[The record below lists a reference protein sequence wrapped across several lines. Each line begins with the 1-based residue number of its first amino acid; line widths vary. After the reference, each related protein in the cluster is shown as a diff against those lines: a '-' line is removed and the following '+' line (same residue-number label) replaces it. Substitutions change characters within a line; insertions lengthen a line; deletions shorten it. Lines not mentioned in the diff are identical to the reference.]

1 MRRLWAYIIVVFTVL
16 IAVFASFPTIMKGAS
31 TNGEY
36 EARREFTFQLV
47 KREQSD
53 DDVNPKEL
61 TSHSA
66 RDVAEIM
73 ESRLVKAKITSY
85 DIYTTGNDMI
95 TVAFS
100 ADSDEAYAQTIT
112 YLAFSGSFALV
123 NNNNDI
129 VAGKDFIRGKA
140 YTKKYEV
147 NEFPTVLIPVKT
159 DTTEYKEVVEKA
171 KSNPVA
177 KTESTGEEDEDT
189 EKVAR
194 LWLLYNW
201 NEGETYDSLV
211 ATNKLD
217 SKTLLK
223 IDFTPDDDEEGLY
236 YDSNKNSFSQVCGY
250 RDNNQNGIADPDEV
264 KAAYAQADYL
274 VNLFSASK
282 YDYEVKCVR
291 GLTDET
297 ITYIEAKTEDFLD
310 DNGRLIWNRTLTAVV
325 AGIVIVTLLLVFFY
339 KLGTVSVLAT
349 SLSSA
354 FLSILVMVKTGLEYN
369 ALAVV
374 GIVTVAILTIVSC
387 VIYMHKFKED
397 TYKGHT
403 IKKANAEASK
413 KSLLPIVDIHIVSIV
428 IGVMCYLLGGDAMR
442 SFSAILGI
450 GSLIS
455 LIISTLGL
463 KGLMWL
469 VTNATAL
476 NGRYDLFGIEKEKVP
491 DHMAEEKQTYFGA
504 YVGRDFTKHQK
515 KYSIAALS
523 LFLLSVAGIIALGTV
538 RHGELFKKAT
548 PKHLGSEIYIQNR
561 IIDANGKTSPLN
573 DDMLQ
578 TITDSIL
585 IQKNPKVAIDQEE
598 VVPEGE
604 KPKTYY
610 VLSDIVTSNLLF
622 TVSETVS
629 KEDEESK
636 TYLDTYF
643 KLELSEVLSGKVI
656 AEIKGYPS
664 GETTTLEDVLED
676 YFQTTSLIEV
686 TTELP
691 SSIKLKQVETVV
703 AETNPKWEKI
713 ILATSVSIA
722 IATVYLMFRY
732 RLSRGLASI
741 VIPVLSATFTL
752 AIMLILNF
760 GVAIPANTFV
770 AIPVIVL
777 FSYFFMIS
785 FFNKERELIAE
796 DKVKDNTVEHRAE
809 LANRALGVA
818 FTPILAMAVI
828 GIYILINFF
837 GFGPTGMS
845 TSYVAAFVGAAIAL
859 GIITTLMV
867 PLCNFLYKLFSKIA
881 FERKPRKNK
890 NVNKP
895 VKKSAEP
902 EEAIFIGIND

>member
-100 ADSDEAYAQTIT
+100 ADSDKAYAQTIT

-223 IDFTPDDDEEGLY
+223 IDFTPDDEEEGLY

-250 RDNNQNGIADPDEV
+250 RDNNKNGVADPDEV
-264 KAAYAQADYL
+264 KEAYAEADYL

-403 IKKANAEASK
+403 IKKANTEASK

-523 LFLLSVAGIIALGTV
+523 LFLLSVAGIIALVTV

-664 GETTTLEDVLED
+664 SETTTLEDVLED

-867 PLCNFLYKLFSKIA
+867 PLCNFLYKLFSKIT